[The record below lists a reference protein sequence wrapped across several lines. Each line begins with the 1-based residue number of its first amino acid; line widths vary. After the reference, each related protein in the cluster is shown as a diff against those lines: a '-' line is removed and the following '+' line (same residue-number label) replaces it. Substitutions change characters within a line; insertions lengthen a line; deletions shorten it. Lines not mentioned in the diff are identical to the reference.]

1 MFVSIIVCTHSL
13 DNFQN
18 LVDAVDSLLNQT
30 HKEIEVIIVV
40 DGNQYLYERIVKVYD
55 AQEKLEVVAT
65 KDNIGLS
72 GARNTGI
79 SAAQG
84 DAIAFL
90 DDDAVA
96 EKSWVENLVN
106 IYEELDAI
114 AVGGKILPIWLTR
127 RPDYLPEE
135 LDWLVGATYEGF
147 SEEEVA
153 EVRNTFGSNMSFKK
167 EVFEKIGLFNERFG
181 VARSR
186 ISCMQGEEAEFT
198 VRMKNKLGKGIIYN
212 PEAIVYHK
220 IPPSKTRPRVLLR
233 RAFYQGYSKALMKRR
248 SLSPESLA
256 TEESYLKDLLVKY
269 IPRRARAIFSS
280 NSIKEMKQ
288 LSFLAAVIISVG
300 IGFLYGYVK
309 I

>member
-1 MFVSIIVCTHSL
+1 MLVSIIVCTHSL

-18 LVDAVDSLLNQT
+18 LMDAIDSLLNQT
-30 HKEIEVIIVV
+30 HKEMELIVVV
-40 DGNQYLYERIVKVYD
+40 DGNHELYERIVKVYD

-84 DAIAFL
+84 DAIAFF

-220 IPPSKTRPRVLLR
+220 IPPSRTKPRTLLR
-233 RAFYQGYSKALMKRR
+233 RAFYQGYSKALLKRVD
-248 SLSPESLA
+248 LSSAVLA
-256 TEESYLKDLLVKY
+256 TEGSYLMDLLFKY
-269 IPRRARAIFSS
+269 IPRRIKGFFSS
-280 NSIKEMKQ
+280 NSIREIKQ
-288 LSFLAAVIISVG
+288 LSFLAAIIVIVG
-300 IGFLYGYVK
+300 LGFLYGYVK
-309 I
+309 R